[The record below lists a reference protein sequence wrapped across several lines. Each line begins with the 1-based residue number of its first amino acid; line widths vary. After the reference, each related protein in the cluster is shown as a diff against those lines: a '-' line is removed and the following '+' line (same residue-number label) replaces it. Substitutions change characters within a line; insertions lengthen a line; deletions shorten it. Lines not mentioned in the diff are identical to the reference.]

1 MDSPKMEK
9 RRKPIFAP
17 MKIKVEKADPALVPE
32 SKTDLALDRLKAAPQ
47 AFDGS
52 LIADP
57 ANQRDKDAPI
67 ITAEA
72 PVVPVAANEE
82 ATVAANEEAPA
93 EVTIAAPKA
102 APIQSKEKAIMDKFK
117 AQDDAEV
124 YSDPYKIKTPP
135 PAWVPPTRRGFTK
148 FFDST
153 FAQEGEFAAQFTL
166 RPKPVGAK
174 DLDACKK
181 AKGKAQIE
189 SFLYQQFVREYLR
202 SETPYRGLLV
212 YHGLGSG
219 KTCTSISAAEA
230 LFSSAKKRVIVITPA
245 SLRPN
250 YQSEISKCGFRH
262 FRLKN
267 LWQAINLDK
276 LGPIGAEEMTIKNF
290 ATEVIGI
297 PESYY
302 EKIKRNPPGR
312 RNIWVP
318 DFEGTPNFDSLDPE
332 SQTDIQAQILAVI
345 DNRIQFINWNGI
357 SRDKLKEMVCTAG
370 QNPDKPG
377 PFDNAVIVIDEIH
390 NLSNLMR
397 GILHPFMEEIPGKK
411 GGRPRLIAAEPV
423 TPERWRPGLCN
434 LNKNYEKGFLLYRL
448 IAEARNSKVI
458 GLSGTPL
465 INFPDELGPLIN
477 MIGGYTHAMK
487 FILSDKSESTRNIF
501 KSIINKHLRTDFVEF
516 TPGQMDVQVI
526 VTTFPDGYVKVLDGR
541 GEFMGV
547 REDEEEGLMTTKEV
561 AAELFEAGKKAG
573 INFKSEPTL
582 LSYPILPINPMEFNK
597 YFVNTDTLKPE
608 NINTLKKRMYGLVS
622 YYKGASEDFLPTVI
636 SDEIV
641 DVELSEYA
649 LQYYTKRRLK
659 ELAERPKDLV
669 KGNSGEIDP
678 YDEIVQATSGGGA
691 NYRANSRMA
700 CNFAFPTSI
709 KRPYRSVK
717 KEEEFAQEVEE
728 KTIIYSDQDFEA
740 TAIPEVK
747 DEEAL
752 INATNVLIKQLGGQ
766 SSEGRKTNPKNIEN
780 LGFAPDGTR
789 GLRKRTRQSQ
799 IIIPGPEE
807 SPEEVPA
814 EVPEEVSDEIPEEI
828 SQEVPEEVVE
838 EDILPVMKNPELDE
852 ESYQTSYEEVVE
864 DTDPKYKKVVQE
876 FLRKAEEEA
885 KEAGFTTK
893 LDDEE
898 LGTAVLE
905 PFEIRLQKALQT
917 LRLQKQTFL
926 KINGTPDSN
935 LQKFSPKYTAMIKN
949 IEDFEQIPGSS
960 LVYSMFNTAEGLTC
974 FGYAL
979 EANGYVN
986 IELTGSKSDPALSSE
1001 AEASLRKG
1009 PSANE
1014 KRFAIFSGSVSF
1026 EHRKVLL
1033 KLFNGVID
1041 ELPPKIQKVMIES
1054 GWQSG
1059 ANMKGELC
1067 KVFCITTAGA
1077 EGISL
1082 MNVRGVHIME
1092 PFWNDVKTEQVKGRA
1107 VRICSHQ
1114 NLPPDQRNVR
1124 VFTYIVK
1131 FTEEQLRGKQV
1142 IETLK
1147 IKDKGETSD
1156 QFVNNITLRKR
1167 ELNKGFLKI
1176 LKEVAI
1182 DCPLNFA
1189 DNEKDLRCYQG
1200 VDGNP
1205 SESSVQPSIATN
1217 IQEGEI
1223 EERVAKERAK
1233 KAGPVEAAAEIA
1245 APVRQRQLIRVGG
1258 KEYYLARDP
1267 STDDPNIMLA
1277 YDIMDVKQGTPLLR
1291 VTIDPS
1297 TGLPRA
1303 AKRI

>member
-1 MDSPKMEK
+1 MDNSKIEK
-9 RRKPIFAP
+9 RRKPVFAP
-17 MKIKVEKADPALVPE
+17 MKIKVEKAEPALVPG
-32 SKTDLALDRLKAAPQ
+32 SKTDLALDRLRAAPQ

-52 LIADP
+52 MIADP
-57 ANQRDKDAPI
+57 AADRKEDDVSALEPVQVPALEPVQAP
-67 ITAEA
+67 TDVPALEPVQA
-72 PVVPVAANEE
+72 P
-82 ATVAANEEAPA
+82 TK
-93 EVTIAAPKA
+93 PKA
-102 APIQSKEKAIMDKFK
+102 TSPEKKIMDKFK

-153 FAQEGEFAAQFTL
+153 FAQEGEYAAQFTL
-166 RPKPVGAK
+166 KPKPVGAK

-267 LWQAINLDK
+267 LWQPINLDK

-297 PESYY
+297 PEQYY

-312 RNIWVP
+312 RNVWVP
-318 DFEGTPNFDSLDPE
+318 DFEGESNFDSLDPE
-332 SQTDIQAQILAVI
+332 SQTDIQSQILAVI

-357 SRDKLKEMVCTAG
+357 SRDKLKEMACVAAAT
-370 QNPDKPG
+370 PDKPG
-377 PFDNAVIVIDEIH
+377 PFDNAVIIIDEIH

-397 GILHPFMEEIPGKK
+397 GILHPFMEDIPGKR

-448 IAEARNSKVI
+448 IAEAKNSKVI

-465 INFPDELGPLIN
+465 INFPDELGPLMN

-501 KSIINKHLRTDFVEF
+501 KSLINRHLRTDFVEF

-526 VTTFPDGYVKVLDGR
+526 VTTFPEGYLKVVDGR

-547 REDEEEGLMTTKEV
+547 REDDEEGQMTTAQV
-561 AAELFEAGKKAG
+561 SAELYEAGQKAG
-573 INFKSEPTL
+573 VNFKSEPTL
-582 LSYPILPINPMEFNK
+582 MSYPILPINPMEFNK

-608 NINTLKKRMYGLVS
+608 NVNTLKKRLYGLVS

-636 SDEIV
+636 SDEVI
-641 DVELSEYA
+641 DVELSEYS

-659 ELAERPKDLV
+659 ELAERPKELV
-669 KGNSGEIDP
+669 KGEAGGEIDP
-678 YDEIVQATSGGGA
+678 YDEIVQATGSGGA

-700 CNFAFPTSI
+700 CNFAFPVSI
-709 KRPYRSVK
+709 KRPYRSIK

-728 KTIIYSDQDFEA
+728 KTMIYSDQAFEDK
-740 TAIPEVK
+740 E
-747 DEEAL
+747 EEAL
-752 INATNVLIKQLGGQ
+752 INNIMKQLGGMN
-766 SSEGRKTNPKNIEN
+766 RVDDPKNIEN
-780 LGFAPDGTR
+780 LGNASNGVR
-789 GLRKRTRQSQ
+789 GLRKGTRTAQ

-807 SPEEVPA
+807 EE
-814 EVPEEVSDEIPEEI
+814 EEIPEPTAE
-828 SQEVPEEVVE
+828 E
-838 EDILPVMKNPELDE
+838 EDILPVITNNEISDGN
-852 ESYQTSYEEVVE
+852 SYEEVVE

-885 KEAGFTTK
+885 RQAGFTTK

-898 LGTAVLE
+898 IGSAAVLE
-905 PFEIRLQKALQT
+905 PFDVRLQKALQT
-917 LRLQKQTFL
+917 LRLQKHTFL

-935 LQKFSPKYTAMIKN
+935 LQKFSPKYAAMIRN

-986 IELTGSKSDPALSSE
+986 IELTGSKSDPVLSSE

-1009 PSANE
+1009 PSGNE

-1026 EHRKVLL
+1026 EHRRVLL
-1033 KLFNGVID
+1033 KLFNGQID
-1041 ELPPKIQKVMIES
+1041 ELPPKVQKVMTES

-1124 VFTYIVK
+1124 VFTYLVK

-1189 DNEKDLRCYQG
+1189 DNEKDLKCYQG
-1200 VDGNP
+1200 LDGSP
-1205 SESSVQPSIATN
+1205 SESAAQPSIITN
-1217 IQEGEI
+1217 VQEGEI
-1223 EERVAKERAK
+1223 EERVQRAK
-1233 KAGPVEAAAEIA
+1233 KAAPAAIEGPA
-1245 APVRQRQLIRVGG
+1245 RQRQLIRVGG

-1267 STDDPNIMLA
+1267 ATNDPNIMLA
-1277 YDIMDVKQGTPLLR
+1277 YDILDVKQAMPLLR